1 MKQMLNTL
9 YVTIQGSYVHLD
21 NETVRIE
28 SEGQTLQ
35 RIPLHHLSSI
45 VIFGNVLI
53 SPQLMA
59 KCAEDGRGI
68 TILDR
73 NGRFSC
79 RVEGPVSGNI
89 LLRKAQCD
97 AHRSEM
103 FALHIAQ
110 AIVAGKIRNARTLL
124 LRSGRENKN
133 DEEAQALKSEANHLA
148 TMLKRLERAESL
160 PEVRGIE
167 GEAAQHYFGVF
178 ELMVK
183 APLRESFGFDTR
195 NRRPPRDRVNA
206 LLSFLYTLL
215 LHDCVSALEG
225 VGLDPREG
233 FLHVIRPG
241 RQALGLDLMEEFRSP
256 IADRLALALVNR
268 RQIGENDFH
277 ETPGGAVLLNDK
289 GRKTVIVAYQ
299 KRKQENIAHPLFKE
313 KVEIGLLPHIQA
325 RLLAR
330 HLRGDLAFYVPMIF
344 R

>member
-1 MKQMLNTL
+1 MKQILNTL

-28 SEGQTLQ
+28 SEGKTLQ
-35 RIPLHHLSSI
+35 RIPLHHLGSI
-45 VIFGNVLI
+45 VMFGNVMI

-59 KCAEDGRGI
+59 KCAEEGRSI

-89 LLRKAQCD
+89 LLRQAQCD
-97 AHRSEM
+97 AQRSEVH
-103 FALHIAQ
+103 ALHIAQ

-124 LRSGRENKN
+124 LRSARENA
-133 DEEAQALKSEANHLA
+133 DEAEAKILRTEAAHLA
-148 TMLKRLERAESL
+148 AMLKRLKRAESL
-160 PEVRGIE
+160 PEIRGIE

-178 ELMVK
+178 ERMIK

-233 FLHVIRPG
+233 FLHTIRPG
-241 RQALGLDLMEEFRSP
+241 RPALGLDLMEEFRAP
-256 IADRLALALVNR
+256 VADRLALALINR
-268 RQIGENDFH
+268 RQVDEKDFYQ
-277 ETPGGAVLLNDK
+277 TPGGAVLLNDK

-299 KRKQENIAHPLFKE
+299 KRKQENMTHPLFKE
-313 KVEIGLLPHIQA
+313 KVEIGLMPHIQA

-330 HLRGDLAFYVPMIF
+330 HLRGDTPFYAPMIF